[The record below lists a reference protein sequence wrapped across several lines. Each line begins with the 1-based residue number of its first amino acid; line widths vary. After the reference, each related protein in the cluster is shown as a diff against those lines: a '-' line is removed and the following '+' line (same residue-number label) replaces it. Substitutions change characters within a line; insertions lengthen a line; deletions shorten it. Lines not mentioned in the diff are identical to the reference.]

1 MPYAIVWT
9 NDLSG
14 LSVVADRP
22 GVEVELVAECPDVGA
37 LVHDSMVIQERL
49 ATSNAGQGTGGA
61 AQGGGSEQVTTAGG
75 RVLNFTEKSIGNLKR
90 AEQRR
95 GADALARKYGYA
107 NAAEMDAALGGGKP
121 TPKQGASKP
130 VAETPSADSASGGLT
145 AAERKELAEL
155 REKNK
160 RLADER
166 AKSDRIARESRRKQ
180 EAAEVE
186 ATLKVAAHRA
196 GIDDVDYA
204 LTLYARHVQ
213 GKSEQELKRIDSKAF
228 FTGLKTTHPH
238 LFVGAAPA
246 GAVEKKEPATTGT
259 GGKTEDGAAAPQT
272 PANAGAAR
280 PGNGAG
286 GGGPA
291 QGGGKTFDARSAT
304 REQLDTRLA
313 ELGLQNPA
321 GASF

>member
-1 MPYAIVWT
+1 M
-9 NDLSG
+9 
-14 LSVVADRP
+14 AD
-22 GVEVELVAECPDVGA
+22 ET
-37 LVHDSMVIQERL
+37 DSTTSSPT
-49 ATSNAGQGTGGA
+49 TSNAGAQGTPP
-61 AQGGGSEQVTTAGG
+61 EQVTTTGG
-75 RVLNFTEKSIGNLKR
+75 RVLNFTDKSINNLKR
-90 AEQRR
+90 NERSK
-95 GADALARKYGYA
+95 GADALAREYGYE
-107 NAAEMDAALGGGKP
+107 NAAAMRAALGAGGAAKPAPKTAAGKP
-121 TPKQGASKP
+121 AAQTQESDAGGAS
-130 VAETPSADSASGGLT
+130 SGLS

-155 REKNK
+155 REKNA
-160 RLADER
+160 RLAKEK
-166 AKSDRIARESRRKQ
+166 AKADRIAAEARKRQ
-180 EAAEVE
+180 DDAEVE
-186 ATLKVAAHRA
+186 AILKVAAHRA
-196 GIDDVDYA
+196 GIEDVDYA
-204 LTLYARHVQ
+204 LTLFGRHVAS
-213 GKSEQELKRIDSKAF
+213 KSEAERKRIDPKAYF
-228 FTGLKTTHPH
+228 AGLKTSHPH